1 MAIRLGKCT
10 NFGNCTIADS
20 GQTVQIPEGSD
31 LVCPECKRALTET
44 TPARRSRP
52 PALLWI
58 ALAALLLLIGLGFT
72 AYQLFKGRSRN
83 EERSTAAVTSG
94 ATSAALRLCG
104 SNTIGA
110 QLAPALVSAFLKQ
123 NGGSDVRVTTTGTDE
138 SSVTG
143 AMNGEPQLIT
153 IKAHGS
159 ATAFQ
164 GLGDGSCDI
173 GMASR
178 KIKGTEAQALSG
190 LGDMTSPASEHV
202 LGLDGIAVIVN
213 RGNPVSSLTIQD
225 LANLFSG
232 SGGSRTAGLSGPLQV
247 YARDEKSGTYDTF
260 KTLVLGNRALASNA
274 KRFEDS
280 RALSDAVANDPNGI
294 GFVGLPYIGSAK
306 AVAVSE
312 PGTRALLPNKFTV
325 STEDYLLSRRLY
337 LYTSSSP
344 KPLAR
349 RFIDFALSK
358 AGQDVVAENGF
369 VEQNVR
375 VEAAAPAPG
384 ASPQYQQITRG
395 AQRLSLDFR
404 FRTGSSQLD
413 NKALVD
419 TDRVTSLLSDLHY
432 TGQNVLLLGFA
443 DSTGSSAKNV
453 VLSKDRSKAVADNF
467 GQRGIT
473 PGLVTGFG
481 ADMPVASN
489 DTEEGRQKNR
499 RVEIWIKK

>member
-1 MAIRLGKCT
+1 MAVRLGRCA
-10 NFGNCTIADS
+10 NSGNCSVADS
-20 GQTVQIPEGSD
+20 RQTVHVPEGSSFI
-31 LVCPECKRALTET
+31 CPECKRTLIEI
-44 TPARRSRP
+44 TPAGKSRP
-52 PALLWI
+52 PVSLWALI
-58 ALAALLLLIGLGFT
+58 PVLLLLAGLGYT
-72 AYQLFKGRSRN
+72 GYQFFKN
-83 EERSTAAVTSG
+83 RSTPEQPPAIGNTPVTSSTQ
-94 ATSAALRLCG
+94 ASLRLCG

-110 QLAPALVSAFLKQ
+110 QLAPALVSAFLKG
-123 NGGSDVRVTTTGTDE
+123 NGSSDVKVTANGTDE
-138 SSVTG
+138 SSITG
-143 AMNGEPQLIT
+143 ATNGETQLIT
-153 IKAHGS
+153 VKAHGS
-159 ATAFQ
+159 ATAFE
-164 GLGDGSCDI
+164 GLRDGSCDI

-178 KIKGTEAQALSG
+178 KIKDTEAQSLSN
-190 LGDMTSPASEHV
+190 LGDMTSPANEHV

-213 RGNPVSSLTIQD
+213 RANPVSSLTMQD

-232 SGGSRTAGLSGPLQV
+232 NGERKIQL

-260 KTLVLGNRALASNA
+260 KALVLGNRALASNA

-312 PGTRALLPNKFTV
+312 RGTRALLPNKFTV
-325 STEDYLLSRRLY
+325 ATEDYLLSRRLY

-349 RFIDFALSK
+349 KFVDFALSK
-358 AGQDVVAENGF
+358 AGQDVVAESGF
-369 VEQNVR
+369 VEQNVQIETTA
-375 VEAAAPAPG
+375 EAVSD

-413 NKALVD
+413 NKSLVD
-419 TDRVTSLLSDLHY
+419 TDRVTGLLSDLHY

-443 DSTGSSAKNV
+443 DGTGAPAKNLA
-453 VLSKDRSKAVADNF
+453 LSKERAKAVADNF

-481 ADMPVASN
+481 ADMPIASN
-489 DTEEGRQKNR
+489 DTDEGRQKNR